1 MTIGKLWLNYQRI
14 DPYPLAM
21 DINNLVDEFIQER
34 FENVSLEQFA
44 SPKK

>member
-1 MTIGKLWLNYQRI
+1 
-14 DPYPLAM
+14 M

-44 SPKK
+44 SPKKWLVLFNDSSRLCGE